1 MEKKHLSLSLGCSG
15 LIVLLECYVETNAY
29 FGYVGGPLGKSG
41 AGNLMFRF
49 FTEDSNLL
57 LGLSCLLYLIYG
69 LLALQKDQAIP
80 NWVKLVK
87 LIATTATTTTFMVVL
102 VFLAPMVAI
111 NYQNPLY
118 YFAMFSWPNMTFT
131 HFVCPAL
138 AVVSFLLFE
147 EPMPEKNPHWKTA
160 FWTLLTV
167 GTYAVIVGTLASLHQ
182 ISEDESVNNVYGFMD
197 ATVNPWGTTLAIV
210 LIFALTYGEGVG
222 LLYAQNAIRKKEKAK
237 AQA

>member
-1 MEKKHLSLSLGCSG
+1 MEKKRLSLSLGFNG
-15 LIVLLECYVETNAY
+15 LIVLLESYVETNAY

-69 LLALQKDQAIP
+69 FLELKRGMPIP
-80 NWVKLVK
+80 KAVKLIK
-87 LIATTATTTTFMVVL
+87 LIATAAVTTTFLVVL
-102 VFLAPMVAI
+102 LFLAPAVAI
-111 NYQNPLY
+111 SYQQPLY

-131 HFVCPAL
+131 HLLCPAL

-147 EPMPEKNPHWKTA
+147 EPMPQKDPYWKTA

-167 GTYAVIVGTLASLHQ
+167 GAYAAIVGTLASLHL
-182 ISEDESVNNVYGFMD
+182 ISDDESVDNVYGFMD
-197 ATVNPWGTTLAIV
+197 ATVNGWGTLLAIV
-210 LIFALTYGEGVG
+210 LIFAGTYGEGV
-222 LLYAQNAIRKKEKAK
+222 LLLWGQDKIRLRQSEKN
-237 AQA
+237 